1 MRRRMIGGQ
10 TVSNGIYILHTN
22 GKLYTS
28 DKWNYSWRNDAVGVA
43 LISDNS
49 SFVISGIELKNR
61 SWSNTTGLIQG
72 VTTITSSNEAKK
84 ILMDFKTHIV
94 SRNIRMLVPLMNVL
108 LLNSR
113 TGKWDIWH
121 QWENGWRS

>member
-49 SFVISGIELKNR
+49 SFVIFR
-61 SWSNTTGLIQG
+61 Y
-72 VTTITSSNEAKK
+72 
-84 ILMDFKTHIV
+84 
-94 SRNIRMLVPLMNVL
+94 
-108 LLNSR
+108 
-113 TGKWDIWH
+113 
-121 QWENGWRS
+121 

>member
-1 MRRRMIGGQ
+1 MIGGQ

-28 DKWNYSWRNDAVGVA
+28 DKWNYSWRNDAVEVA

-49 SFVISGIELKNR
+49 SFVISGIEIKNR

-84 ILMDFKTHIV
+84 RF
-94 SRNIRMLVPLMNVL
+94 
-108 LLNSR
+108 
-113 TGKWDIWH
+113 
-121 QWENGWRS
+121 

>member
-1 MRRRMIGGQ
+1 MKKI
-10 TVSNGIYILHTN
+10 TDKDVEALKA
-22 GKLYTS
+22 GKKVTKGFIHMQLD
-28 DKWNYSWRNDAVGVA
+28 DKGRLNMWADIN
-43 LISDNS
+43 
-49 SFVISGIELKNR
+49 
-61 SWSNTTGLIQG
+61 
-72 VTTITSSNEAKK
+72 ITDKYRDQVMKPKK
-84 ILMDFKTHIV
+84 ILMDFKTHKV